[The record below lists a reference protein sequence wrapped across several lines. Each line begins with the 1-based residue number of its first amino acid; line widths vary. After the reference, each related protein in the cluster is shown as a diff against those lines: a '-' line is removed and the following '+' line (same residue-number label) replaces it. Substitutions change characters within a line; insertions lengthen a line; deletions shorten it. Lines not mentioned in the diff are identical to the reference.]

1 MPPHRFAIV
10 LLIGVIIHGGAPRGG
25 AADQQHD
32 RGKLD
37 LSSVI
42 FGPRPEYPYEA
53 RRARITGSGVI
64 VLELDSA
71 TGKVK
76 TAQMAPS
83 TGAPILD
90 RAALDAFRQWRF
102 KPGTPSPIKVP
113 IAFSVGIT
121 GPMVTDY
128 RVKEKPMD
136 EALAHF
142 LGKGTVLK
150 GPIPAYP
157 RSPAWSFKQGKGD
170 YELHV
175 QKDGS
180 VSEVKILKGS
190 GDDTFDRVTVKT
202 LRGWRFRRGPLV
214 LELPLQ
220 FVLTPAS
227 YSVEIPKDR

>member
-1 MPPHRFAIV
+1 M
-10 LLIGVIIHGGAPRGG
+10 
-25 AADQQHD
+25 
-32 RGKLD
+32 
-37 LSSVI
+37 
-42 FGPRPEYPYEA
+42 
-53 RRARITGSGVI
+53 
-64 VLELDSA
+64 ELDRS

-76 TAQMAPS
+76 TAYMAPS
-83 TGAPILD
+83 TGSSILD
-90 RAALDAFRQWRF
+90 GAALGAFRQWRF
-102 KPGTPSPIKVP
+102 KPGTRSPVKTP
-113 IAFSVGIT
+113 ITFTVG
-121 GPMVTDY
+121 GRARFVTDY
-128 RVKEKPMD
+128 RVKQKPMD

-157 RSPAWSFKQGKGD
+157 RFPLWSFKQGKGD

-202 LRGWRFRRGPLV
+202 LREWRFRRGPLV

-220 FVLTPAS
+220 FALTPAS
-227 YSVEIPKDR
+227 YSVEIPKER

>member
-1 MPPHRFAIV
+1 MPRRVATV
-10 LLIGVIIHGGAPRGG
+10 LLIAVLIQGGAPRGG
-25 AADQQHD
+25 AADQQQD

-37 LSSVI
+37 LSRVI
-42 FGPRPEYPYEA
+42 SGPPPEYPYEA
-53 RRARITGSGVI
+53 RRARITGSGII
-64 VLELDSA
+64 VLELDRS

-76 TAQMAPS
+76 TAYMAPS
-83 TGAPILD
+83 TGKPILD

-102 KPGTPSPIKVP
+102 KPGTQSPIKIP
-113 IAFSVGIT
+113 IDFTVGV
-121 GPMVTDY
+121 GPRIVTDY
-128 RVKEKPMD
+128 RVKQKPMD

-150 GPIPAYP
+150 GPIPTYP
-157 RSPAWSFKQGKGD
+157 RFPSWSFKRGKGV
-170 YELHV
+170 YELHI

-180 VSEVKILKGS
+180 VAGVRILKGS

-220 FVLTPAS
+220 FTLTPAS